1 MKRILLIAL
10 PLFALD
16 QLTKA
21 VVVKTME
28 IGDAH
33 PVIANF
39 FELVHVINTG
49 AAFGS
54 FKNGNL
60 FFVLLSVVVLA
71 LLAFYYRKG
80 AFPGRWPQAGLA
92 LFVAGILGNLTDR
105 LVHGHVVDFLSFD
118 LHVPFASPWPA
129 FNVAD
134 SCICV
139 AAVIFVLHSML
150 AREKS

>member
-1 MKRILLIAL
+1 VKRILLIAL
-10 PLFALD
+10 PLFGLD

-21 VVVKTME
+21 LVVSHME
-28 IGDAH
+28 IGDAR

-39 FELVHVINTG
+39 FEVVHVINTG

-54 FKNGNL
+54 FRNGNL
-60 FFVLLSVVVLA
+60 FFIVLSLVVLT
-71 LLAFYYRKG
+71 LLAVYYKKG
-80 AFPGRWPQAGLA
+80 AFDGRWPETGLA

-105 LVHGHVVDFLSFD
+105 FTHGHVVDFLSFD
-118 LHVPFASPWPA
+118 LHVRFADPWPA

-139 AAVIFVLHSML
+139 AAVIFVLHSFL
-150 AREKS
+150 DKPKA